1 VKVGIVLPTAN
12 HAAQPDPTWNR
23 IKSVA
28 MRADDAGM
36 DSVWLPDHLVFRTS
50 GKPDRGLHEAWGI
63 LAAVAAVTTHVE
75 LGPLVAATPFRPPA
89 LQAKIAAT
97 VDEIAG
103 GRLILGLGCG
113 WHEPEFRAFGYPFDH
128 RVGRFEEAL
137 AVILPMLRGER
148 VTVRGQWVKVEDA
161 VLVPP
166 STRRIPILIASSRE
180 RMNRLA
186 ARHADQWNAAWYGL
200 PDDHWRARLEA
211 LHAACDAEGRDR
223 ATLELTA
230 GVSIEPGGTDQP
242 RSVPADPSAIADAL
256 DAWQAEGVSHVQLQ
270 FTTSMD
276 ELLERVL
283 DSVNRRRA
291 LPARTGSTRIGQS
304 NPVRWATGPRSRSAS
319 GVRRA
324 RRCAPGPTSHRRC

>member
-1 VKVGIVLPTAN
+1 MKVGIVLPIAN
-12 HAAQPDPTWNR
+12 HAGQPDPTWNR

-36 DSVWLPDHLVFRTS
+36 DSVWLPDHLIFRAS

-97 VDEIAG
+97 VDEICS

-148 VTVRGQWVKVEDA
+148 VTVRGQWVEVEDA

-166 STRRIPILIASSRE
+166 PTRQIPILIASSRD
-180 RMNRLA
+180 RMNRLT

-200 PDDHWRARLEA
+200 PDDQWRAELEA
-211 LHAACDAEGRDR
+211 LDAACQAEGRDR

-230 GVSIEPGGTDQP
+230 GVSIEPGVTDQP

-276 ELLERVL
+276 ELLETVL
-283 DSVNRRRA
+283 DSVNR
-291 LPARTGSTRIGQS
+291 
-304 NPVRWATGPRSRSAS
+304 W
-319 GVRRA
+319 RA
-324 RRCAPGPTSHRRC
+324 RNRP